1 RSRTEER
8 TQGRDAVEAA
18 STVADLRRVANHP
31 ATRCL
36 LACLFTAK
44 VRRAQ
49 HPPRTPAR
57 KKPARPDGFPHGHG
71 VGRRNASVAA
81 GRPVAEPG
89 SSKRS
94 RSEEHTSELQSREK
108 LVCRLL
114 LE

>member
-1 RSRTEER
+1 M
-8 TQGRDAVEAA
+8 EAA

-71 VGRRNASVAA
+71 VGPR
-81 GRPVAEPG
+81 
-89 SSKRS
+89 
-94 RSEEHTSELQSREK
+94 
-108 LVCRLL
+108 
-114 LE
+114 